1 MHIGNQWEAK
11 NAGITVTTPT
21 ISSAN
26 AIIRVVTT
34 VKNEYK
40 SSQSSTVNVSILDA
54 NNNVVTTM
62 TSTQTIAASSSA
74 TFTLTSSAIS
84 SPHLWS
90 LSDPYLYK
98 AYVSVNKSS
107 APVDGKFQKFGM
119 RWYSF
124 NTTSGFYLNGQSI
137 KIIGTNRHSAMAFV
151 GGAIPPRAHARE
163 AAQMKAAGFN
173 LVRCCHYPHEPAFL
187 DALDS
192 LGLLAIEEGPT
203 WAPGTGANVHT
214 TNTTWLNN
222 LLSSFTNM
230 VRRDINH
237 PSIILWNTCI
247 NHGGCYAALRDI
259 AIAEDPGRL
268 KGQCDV
274 GLPMCYNMNGNESVT
289 TGGGLCLEYIGFR
302 DPIARFD
309 NEAAQLTNTQW
320 HIRMVSLA
328 RKTPANSG
336 ILGWE
341 MYDNNSFH
349 ASGYTGATYPGT
361 YNAANHGIVYQ
372 GLADLYRIPKIPFYW
387 YISELTATP
396 MVHIAN
402 YWTSSSPVSKIT
414 VFSNCDSVELFVNNT
429 KLSKNGP
436 ATGDSIGS
444 CLHPPFYFTGATYTA
459 GSLRAIGYKNNVAV
473 AYDTARTPG
482 TATKLM
488 IETDADTL
496 YADGADF
503 ARLTVSVCDANGTTL
518 PTATNAI
525 TATATGSGSV
535 ISPSP
540 INAEAGKIIF
550 LVQAGT
556 SAGTVTVTTASG
568 ALTGQKTIKVLSAS
582 TAIHNGAQQ
591 NSSFSVGLNAR
602 TASFAGDRF
611 VVPASWSKNSSM
623 IEIYDVKGRVLVRT
637 STKDK
642 KIIDL
647 TKVNKASGVFFVRM
661 TELNK

>member
-1 MHIGNQWEAK
+1 M
-11 NAGITVTTPT
+11 
-21 ISSAN
+21 
-26 AIIRVVTT
+26 
-34 VKNEYK
+34 
-40 SSQSSTVNVSILDA
+40 
-54 NNNVVTTM
+54 
-62 TSTQTIAASSSA
+62 
-74 TFTLTSSAIS
+74 
-84 SPHLWS
+84 
-90 LSDPYLYK
+90 
-98 AYVSVNKSS
+98 
-107 APVDGKFQKFGM
+107 
-119 RWYSF
+119 
-124 NTTSGFYLNGQSI
+124 
-137 KIIGTNRHSAMAFV
+137 
-151 GGAIPPRAHARE
+151 
-163 AAQMKAAGFN
+163 N
-173 LVRCCHYPHEPAFL
+173 LIRCCHYPHDPAFL

-214 TNTTWLNN
+214 TNTTWVNN
-222 LLSSFTNM
+222 LLTSFTDM
-230 VRRDINH
+230 IRRDINH
-237 PSIILWNTCI
+237 PSIILWNACI

-259 AIAEDPGRL
+259 AIAEDPSRL

-328 RKTPANSG
+328 RKTPSNAG
-336 ILGWE
+336 ILGWL
-341 MYDNNSFH
+341 MFDNNSFH
-349 ASGYTGATYPGT
+349 ASGLTGATYPGT

-372 GLADLYRIPKIPFYW
+372 GIADLFRIPKIPYFFY
-387 YISELTATP
+387 IAELTAKP

-402 YWTSSSPVSKIT
+402 YWTATSPVSKIT
-414 VFSNCDSVELFVNNT
+414 VFSNCDSVELRVNGT
-429 KLSKNGP
+429 RLSKNGP
-436 ATGDSIGS
+436 AIGDSIGS
-444 CLHPPFYFTGATYTA
+444 CLHPPFYFTGATYAA
-459 GSLRAIGYKNNVAV
+459 GSLTAIGYKNNVAV
-473 AYDTARTPG
+473 AYDTVRTPG

-525 TATATGSGSV
+525 TATATGSGTV

-556 SAGTVTVTTASG
+556 SPGTVTINAASG
-568 ALTGQKTIKVLSAS
+568 ALTGQKTLTVRSFS
-582 TAIHNGAQQ
+582 TAINNSFQQ
-591 NSSFSVGLNAR
+591 CGFASMAPAIRTCSFSGN
-602 TASFAGDRF
+602 RF
-611 VVPASWSKNSSM
+611 VVPASWSKTSSI

-642 KIIDL
+642 KIIDV
-647 TKVNKASGVFFVRM
+647 TKVNKAYGVFFVRM